1 MNESVVPDMDT
12 IRVMVV
18 DDHPIVRQGVRS
30 LLSNYNDFEVVGEAE
45 TGAIALQRIG
55 DLLPNVVLLD
65 IRMPGE
71 TGIGLAKQLR
81 QIAPETKI
89 LMLTSFDDSEYVT
102 GALRAG
108 AHGYVLKS
116 VSDETLASAIR
127 AVYFGERV
135 MSPQVMDQMLQHYA
149 TEPATTT
156 AAGLTDEERRLLRLL
171 ANGANNAQIAAEIYV
186 SETTVK
192 RKLQDVFEKLGVHSR
207 AQATAEA
214 VRRGLI

>member
-1 MNESVVPDMDT
+1 MDT

-30 LLSNYNDFEVVGEAE
+30 LLSNHDDFEVVGEA
-45 TGAIALQRIG
+45 GSGSIALQKVGGLTPHVI
-55 DLLPNVVLLD
+55 LLD

-71 TGIGLAKQLR
+71 NGIDLLKQLR
-81 QIAPETKI
+81 QAAPQAKF

-108 AHGYVLKS
+108 AHGYVLKN
-116 VSDETLASAIR
+116 VSDETLVSAIR
-127 AVYFGERV
+127 AIYFGERV
-135 MSPQVMDQMLQHYA
+135 LSPQIVDQMVH
-149 TEPATTT
+149 TMT
-156 AAGLTDEERRLLRLL
+156 AEAPELSVSMTADERQILRMLADGAG
-171 ANGANNAQIAAEIYV
+171 NAQIAADLYM

-192 RKLQDVFEKLGVHSR
+192 RKLQEIFEKLSVHSR
-207 AQATAEA
+207 AQAAALA